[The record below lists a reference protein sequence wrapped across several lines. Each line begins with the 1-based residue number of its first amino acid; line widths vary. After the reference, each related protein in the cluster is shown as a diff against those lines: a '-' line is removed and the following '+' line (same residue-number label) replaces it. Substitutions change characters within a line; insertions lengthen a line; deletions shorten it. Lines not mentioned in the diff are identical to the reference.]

1 MKSSPLILSLL
12 GKAGSGKGTQVNLL
26 KEKLDL
32 DFLGT
37 GELLRTRKKID
48 DFSGKKIASVVDSGG
63 IVPSPVVFKLWMDKF
78 EEFKNRGDF
87 KGVILDGSPRKLK
100 EAWLMDDALGWFEWD
115 KRVKIM
121 LIDISDQEA
130 IERTISRKTCP
141 KCGNIIMYS
150 KETADMENCPQ
161 CGEKLMVR
169 PDDTI
174 EGVKNRLKWFEEEV
188 GETIRHYEST
198 GRLIRINGEQSV
210 EDVFKDIMK
219 EIEKDDNN

>member
-26 KEKLDL
+26 KEKLGL

-37 GELLRTRKKID
+37 GELLRLRKEVD

-63 IVPSPVVFKLWMDKF
+63 IVPAPVVFELWMKKF
-78 EEFKNRGDF
+78 EEFKNRVDF
-87 KGVILDGSPRKLK
+87 KGVILDGSPRKLR
-100 EAWLMDDALGWFEWD
+100 EAWLMDDALDWFEWD

-121 LIDISDQEA
+121 LVDISDEEA
-130 IERTISRKTCP
+130 IKRTISRKTCT
-141 KCGNIIMYS
+141 KCGNIILYS
-150 KETADMENCPQ
+150 KENADIKTCTK

-169 PDDTI
+169 PDDTV
-174 EGVKNRLKWFEEEV
+174 EGVKNRLKWFEEQV
-188 GETIRHYEST
+188 GETIRHYESM
-198 GRLIRINGEQSV
+198 GRLIRINGEQPV

>member
-1 MKSSPLILSLL
+1 MNKSPLILIFL
-12 GKAGSGKGTQVNLL
+12 GKAGSGKGTQVNFL

-37 GELLRTRKKID
+37 GELLRLRKKTN
-48 DFSGKKIASVVDSGG
+48 DFSGKKIASVIDNGG
-63 IVPSPVVFKLWMDKF
+63 IVPAPVVFELWMQKF

-87 KGVILDGSPRKLK
+87 KGVILDGSPRKLR

-121 LIDISDQEA
+121 LIDISDEEA
-130 IERTISRKTCP
+130 IKRTISRKTCS

-150 KETADMENCPQ
+150 KETAGIENCPQ
-161 CGEKLMVR
+161 CGEKLIVR

-174 EGVKNRLKWFEEEV
+174 EGVKNRLKWFEEQV
-188 GETIRHYEST
+188 GETIRHYESM

-210 EDVFKDIMK
+210 ENVFNDIMK
-219 EIEKDDNN
+219 EVEKNDND